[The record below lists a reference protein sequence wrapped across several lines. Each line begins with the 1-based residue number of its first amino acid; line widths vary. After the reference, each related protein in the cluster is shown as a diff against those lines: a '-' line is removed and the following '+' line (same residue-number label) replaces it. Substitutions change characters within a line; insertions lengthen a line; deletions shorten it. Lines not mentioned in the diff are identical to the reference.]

1 MQEGNSDIAHRTRGP
16 FTQALRIEPN
26 TGEITNGPGS
36 DRSESRRSGCDGVNR
51 RDMGF
56 APRRCGG
63 CTGEGDSE
71 SHPSPDV
78 RRAVRREMGGGSGYQ
93 WGQSKWNGSPKHGEL
108 SVGAAAS
115 IAAEAEGRW
124 ASARPTGRGSWV
136 GAAWWQTK
144 AGMGDDL
151 YGGKEVIVLVG
162 CAGVNAGDSY
172 RCCCVGGE
180 AAASKRAAVLICD
193 SLLQPS

>member
-1 MQEGNSDIAHRTRGP
+1 M
-16 FTQALRIEPN
+16 QALRIQVESR
-26 TGEITNGPGS
+26 TGEIKNGSGT

-56 APRRCGG
+56 APRC
-63 CTGEGDSE
+63 CAGEGD

-78 RRAVRREMGGGSGYQ
+78 RRAVRREMGGGGGYQ

-136 GAAWWQTK
+136 GAARWQKK
-144 AGMGDDL
+144 ASMGDDL
-151 YGGKEVIVLVG
+151 YGGKEVVVPVG
-162 CAGVNAGDSY
+162 
-172 RCCCVGGE
+172 
-180 AAASKRAAVLICD
+180 
-193 SLLQPS
+193 